1 MGNFD
6 EEIKNRLKG
15 SMYYL
20 VELLFVEV
28 SFSMR

>member
-1 MGNFD
+1 MENFD
-6 EEIKNRLKG
+6 EEIKNYLKG
-15 SMYYL
+15 LIYYL

>member
-6 EEIKNRLKG
+6 EEIKNRLG

-20 VELLFVEV
+20 VELLFIEV